1 MKKFKFTLEK
11 VLKQRQIV
19 ADMAQK
25 DFAEAQ
31 AALDGEI
38 RKRDDMIAV
47 KEASLAQ
54 RTAMIQQGGEWVN
67 SVSQINQFVSGQDL
81 RIKNQNLRL
90 TQFEKL
96 VESRREILRQA
107 VSEVKILEKLEEKQ
121 RAAHKIETDREQQ
134 ADMDELAVLRFSRI
148 ESLTKG
154 SHEDGI

>member
-11 VLKQRQIV
+11 VLKQRHIA

-31 AALDGEI
+31 AALDQEI
-38 RKRDDMIAV
+38 QKLNEMIQV
-47 KEASLAQ
+47 KDESLAS
-54 RTAMIQQGGEWVN
+54 RTAMIQQGGDWVN
-67 SVSQINQFVSGQDL
+67 SVSQINQFVAGQDL

-121 RAAHKIETDREQQ
+121 KAAHKTESDREQQ

-148 ESLTKG
+148 ENLTKG